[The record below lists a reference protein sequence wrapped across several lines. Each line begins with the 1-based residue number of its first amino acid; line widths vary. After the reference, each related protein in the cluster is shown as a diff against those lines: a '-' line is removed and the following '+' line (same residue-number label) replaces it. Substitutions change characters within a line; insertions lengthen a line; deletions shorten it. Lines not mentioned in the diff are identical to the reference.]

1 MSDNEPTADK
11 PTAEQPAAAS
21 EAAPVVPA
29 AAPAQV
35 EPARPRLRDHLF
47 GLRSV
52 VAVALAGVVL
62 GGLGGFAVH
71 AATDGGGR
79 DDRMGRF
86 GPGGFQGGPGRGGPL
101 GFPQSPGQ
109 QGPGQ
114 QAPQVPQAPQPSE
127 TPSQDS

>member
-11 PTAEQPAAAS
+11 PTAEQPTPAP
-21 EAAPVVPA
+21 EAAQ
-29 AAPAQV
+29 AQV

-79 DDRMGRF
+79 DDRDDRLGRF
-86 GPGGFQGGPGRGGPL
+86 GPGGFQGGPG
-101 GFPQSPGQ
+101 GFPQGPGQRSPGQ

-114 QAPQVPQAPQPSE
+114 QAPQPSE

>member
-11 PTAEQPAAAS
+11 PTAEQPTPAPETAP
-21 EAAPVVPA
+21 EAAPEA
-29 AAPAQV
+29 AQAQV

-79 DDRMGRF
+79 DDRLGRF
-86 GPGGFQGGPGRGGPL
+86 GPGGFQGGPG
-101 GFPQSPGQ
+101 GFPQGPGQRSPGQ

-114 QAPQVPQAPQPSE
+114 QAPQPSE